1 MRKLHTSKY
10 FFFFFFVKGLMGNG
24 RPLLSF
30 QQIYTWTNTTFF
42 TCTKIVSAD
51 MLERNCCTFVLGL
64 TTGLNNYRPTYVP
77 TGCSK

>member
-1 MRKLHTSKY
+1 
-10 FFFFFFVKGLMGNG
+10 MGNG